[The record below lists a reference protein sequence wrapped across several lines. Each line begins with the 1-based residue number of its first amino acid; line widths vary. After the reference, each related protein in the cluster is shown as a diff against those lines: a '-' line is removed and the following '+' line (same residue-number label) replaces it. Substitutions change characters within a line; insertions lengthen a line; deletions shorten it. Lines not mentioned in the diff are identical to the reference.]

1 MKEAN
6 ELLELCEALAKALAE
21 AKKDGNI
28 NWMDL
33 PKFAPVIGK
42 AKAAIEGGDKIDD
55 EFNAATTEQLAEFS
69 QRALQLLLA
78 LTSPVITK

>member
-6 ELLELCEALAKALAE
+6 ELLELGEALAKALTE

-42 AKAAIEGGDKIDD
+42 AKAAVEGGDKIDD
-55 EFNAATTEQLAEFS
+55 EFKAASAEQLADFS

-78 LTSPVITK
+78 LTSAVITK